1 VAVLPRRTAGL
12 AKACGSAQWTAN
24 IRKKRGGGRL
34 ESWEVLVSFGGDGRL
49 MVLTAGVLAA
59 AIGAVSHGR
68 PIAVHG
74 RPASGDVSETA
85 ASTY

>member
-1 VAVLPRRTAGL
+1 
-12 AKACGSAQWTAN
+12 
-24 IRKKRGGGRL
+24 
-34 ESWEVLVSFGGDGRL
+34 